1 MVVAGRADGT
11 VCVLTF
17 SSATHMCLRGERVV
31 VVQAKRKRFKKLIRV
46 VADGG
51 PNDRAGASKSLPIA
65 DERNFVTLQGP
76 CGQYCRRVVGWGKTI
91 GFWINKQRCTIRDG
105 HVSGWDKNLT

>member
-1 MVVAGRADGT
+1 MVVAGRADGA

-17 SSATHMCLRGERVV
+17 SSATHMCLRGGTCCC
-31 VVQAKRKRFKKLIRV
+31 ASKAKKLIRV

-76 CGQYCRRVVGWGKTI
+76 CGQYCRRVVGWGKTV

-105 HVSGWDKNLT
+105 HVSGWDENLT